1 MYLFF
6 LIFFL
11 LLLISA
17 IFFTIFEINF
27 VKNFL
32 KIENTFVLWL
42 LPVFSTLG
50 MMLAVWLST
59 HIDHKSKVFCIKLI
73 LITLLINLLLRSF

>member
-1 MYLFF
+1 MKNHLRYILTGALFVF
-6 LIFFL
+6 SLFIPYIEKFF
-11 LLLISA
+11 
-17 IFFTIFEINF
+17 
-27 VKNFL
+27 
-32 KIENTFVLWL
+32 KIENAFILWL

>member
-1 MYLFF
+1 MKNHLRYILTGALFVF
-6 LIFFL
+6 SLFIPYIEKFF
-11 LLLISA
+11 
-17 IFFTIFEINF
+17 
-27 VKNFL
+27 
-32 KIENTFVLWL
+32 KIENAFILWL

-59 HIDHKSKVFCIKLI
+59 HIDHKSKVFDIKLI